1 MSKPMLA
8 VLYLVGI
15 YAATRVVL
23 IAIDVVLRL
32 RLRRVNREIEDLER
46 ELFELMN
53 KGDGDDE

>member
-1 MSKPMLA
+1 MLA